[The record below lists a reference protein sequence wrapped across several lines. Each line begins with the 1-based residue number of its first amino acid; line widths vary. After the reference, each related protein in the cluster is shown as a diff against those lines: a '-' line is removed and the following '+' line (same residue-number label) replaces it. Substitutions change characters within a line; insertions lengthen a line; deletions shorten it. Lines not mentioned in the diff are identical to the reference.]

1 MFVALSAA
9 RRQSSRRSPPSE
21 AQPTR
26 PHRRLAGALR
36 AKLISGLLVLPV
48 FGLSA
53 LAWQQYAELVSL
65 RARTIDGDERVA
77 LNQTMAE
84 LQRRNRELEALL
96 RATRLSRQ
104 DAKDMAANARADAQD
119 ASKSASAVLAAL
131 AADDPATAAE
141 SRRDAELELLGAM
154 ADIPEFQRLIAL
166 QQRAKIDAKYAALVK
181 KLNLTPEQAQKF
193 ENLLADRQSA
203 FADAMIAAHD
213 QGLSGKEARD
223 MAQAVTRATQKDI
236 DSNIKSLLGPQG
248 YGQFQNYEQTMPQRE
263 TVMQLAQRL
272 SYTATPLSTR
282 QQDQLVQLLATT
294 ANQAAAAAAAAASAA
309 SGQKVP
315 RPATTLAP
323 LPGALSSLGIASS
336 STALITAGA
345 VAKAQGLLAAQQLNA
360 LRQMQQEQQ
369 AQLTLSKLLQ
379 PAKPTVVKRPGN
391 G

>member
-1 MFVALSAA
+1 MV
-9 RRQSSRRSPPSE
+9 E

-26 PHRRLAGALR
+26 RRRRLAGTLR
-36 AKLISGLLVLPV
+36 AKLISGLLVLAL
-48 FGLSA
+48 FGLST

-65 RARTIDGDERVA
+65 RARTIDGDERIA
-77 LNQTMAE
+77 LDQTMAE
-84 LQRRNRELEALL
+84 LQRRNRELEAQL
-96 RATRLSRQ
+96 RAIRLSRQ

-119 ASKSASAVLAAL
+119 ASKSAAAVLAAL

-141 SRRDAELELLGAM
+141 SRRDAELDLLGAM
-154 ADIPEFQRLIAL
+154 ADVPEFQRLIAL

-213 QGLSGKEARD
+213 QGLSGKQARD

-272 SYTATPLSTR
+272 SYTSNPLSTR

-294 ANQAAAAAAAAASAA
+294 ANQAAVAAAAAASAA

-379 PAKPTVVKRPGN
+379 PAKPPVVKRPGN